1 MFGSGRTSALRQAQD
16 RCARDKLATRDGW
29 LVLLIAAACCSSLAQ
44 AQAPFP
50 RKPVRFVVTS
60 PPGGANDTLNRAL
73 GAKLT
78 EFIGQPVVID
88 NRPGASGFVA
98 AEIVAKAPADGY
110 TVLAGTEATLV
121 TNPLLFTK
129 TPYDTQRD
137 FAPVTMTASVTHV
150 LLVHPS
156 LPATSVQD
164 LIAVAKARPGQLNY
178 ASSGSGSAFH
188 LGMELFKRM
197 AGVDIVHV
205 PFKGSALSVGAM
217 LAGDVQMMLIGTATG
232 MPLARSGKAR
242 ALAVA
247 GSKRSPAAPELP
259 TIAEAGLPGYE
270 ISSWFGA
277 VVPKATPPSVVAK
290 LNADLVR
297 ALHSPDLRDR
307 LAPSGYELIA
317 NTPRQFS
324 AHMQAQSTRLGGLI
338 RDAGIKAE

>member
-1 MFGSGRTSALRQAQD
+1 M
-16 RCARDKLATRDGW
+16 TRDW
-29 LVLLIAAACCSSLAQ
+29 WILPLLAIASLTGTAHAQ
-44 AQAPFP
+44 SAFP
-50 RKPVRFVVTS
+50 VKPVRLVVTS

-73 GAKLT
+73 AAKVS
-78 EFIGQPVVID
+78 EFMGQPIVLD

-110 TVLAGTEATLV
+110 TLLAGTEATLV
-121 TNPLLFTK
+121 TNPLLFPR

-137 FAPVTMTASVTHV
+137 FAPVTMTAAVSHV

-156 LPATSVQD
+156 LPAATVPE

-205 PFKGSALSVGAM
+205 PFKGSALSIAAM

-242 ALAVA
+242 AIAMA
-247 GSKRSPAAPELP
+247 GARRSPAAPEVP
-259 TIAEAGLPGYE
+259 TIAESGLPGYE
-270 ISSWFGA
+270 ISSWFG
-277 VVPKATPPSVVAK
+277 VVAPAATPPAVITRLHGNMARALQS
-290 LNADLVR
+290 ADLR
-297 ALHSPDLRDR
+297 ER
-307 LAPSGYELIA
+307 LAPSGFEVIS
-317 NTPRQFS
+317 NTPDQF
-324 AHMQAQSTRLGGLI
+324 ARHMRAQTQRLARII
-338 RDAGIKAE
+338 REAGIKPE

>member
-1 MFGSGRTSALRQAQD
+1 M
-16 RCARDKLATRDGW
+16 TRDW
-29 LVLLIAAACCSSLAQ
+29 FQVLLVAAACSSGLAQ
-44 AQAPFP
+44 AQASFP
-50 RKPVRFVVTS
+50 YKPIRFVVTS

-110 TVLAGTEATLV
+110 TVLTGTEATLV
-121 TNPLLFTK
+121 TNPLLFPK
-129 TPYDTQRD
+129 APYDTRRD
-137 FAPVTMTASVTHV
+137 FAPVTMTASVSHV

-156 LPATSVQD
+156 LPATSVRE
-164 LIAVAKARPGQLNY
+164 LIAIAKSRPGELNY
-178 ASSGSGSAFH
+178 ASSGTGSAFH

-205 PFKGSALSVGAM
+205 PFKGSALSIGAM

-232 MPLARSGKAR
+232 LPLARSGKAR

-247 GSKRSPAAPELP
+247 GGKRSPAASDLP
-259 TIAEAGLPGYE
+259 TIAEAGLRGYE

-277 VVPKATPPSVVAK
+277 VVPAATPAPVVAK
-290 LNADLVR
+290 LNADFVR
-297 ALHSPDLRDR
+297 ALHSPDLRER
-307 LAPSGYELIA
+307 LAPAGYEIIA
-317 NTPRQFS
+317 NTPQQFS
-324 AHMQAQSTRLGGLI
+324 AHMQAQSRRLAGLI
-338 RDAGIKAE
+338 KEAGIKAD

>member
-1 MFGSGRTSALRQAQD
+1 M
-16 RCARDKLATRDGW
+16 TRDWGSHL
-29 LVLLIAAACCSSLAQ
+29 LVAAACWSALAQ
-44 AQAPFP
+44 AQSPFP
-50 RKPVRFVVTS
+50 SKPVRFVVTS

-110 TVLAGTEATLV
+110 TVLTGTEATLV

-129 TPYDTQRD
+129 VPYHTQRD
-137 FAPVTMTASVTHV
+137 FAPVTMTAAVNHV

-156 LPATSVQD
+156 LPATSVRE
-164 LIAVAKARPGQLNY
+164 LIAVAKSRPGQLNY
-178 ASSGSGSAFH
+178 ASSGNGSAFH

-232 MPLARSGKAR
+232 LPLARSGKAR
-242 ALAVA
+242 ALAMA
-247 GSKRSPAAPELP
+247 SAKRSPLAPELP
-259 TIAEAGLPGYE
+259 TIAEAGVPGYE

-277 VVPKATPPSVVAK
+277 VVPAATAAPVIAK
-290 LNADLVR
+290 LHADFIR
-297 ALHSPDLRDR
+297 ALRSPDLRER
-307 LAPSGYELIA
+307 LAPAGYEIIA
-317 NTPRQFS
+317 NTPQEFS
-324 AHMQAQSTRLGGLI
+324 AHMLAQTKRLASVI
-338 RDAGIKAE
+338 REAGIRPD